1 MGFNRLQHDL
11 ENLASDDD
19 PKIAT
24 LAQAIL
30 QIMEEEAQ
38 PYTAMGFFLPG
49 FVIQRS
55 STYTEPKKPQ
65 N

>member
-30 QIMEEEAQ
+30 QIMEEEA
-38 PYTAMGFFLPG
+38 
-49 FVIQRS
+49 
-55 STYTEPKKPQ
+55 
-65 N
+65 